1 MIEALKTFAINCG
14 DSTFLGFPAWHNGLT
29 KVQDTM
35 PDPLDPSKRVLVESC
50 SIQMD
55 SLGQIW
61 TIVANVTRAALAV
74 AGFVAVV
81 FIIVGGF
88 QYITSGGNPEKTQK
102 ALSVLTNAVV
112 GLLIAIFASAIV
124 GFVASRF

>member
-1 MIEALKTFAINCG
+1 MTEVLRVLAANCG
-14 DSTFLGFPAWHNGLT
+14 DSFFLGFPSWHNGLT
-29 KVQDTM
+29 KVQDSASDTC
-35 PDPLDPSKRVLVESC
+35 SVE
-50 SIQMD
+50 IA
-55 SLGQIW
+55 SLSEIW
-61 TIVANVTRAALAV
+61 TIVANVTRMALAL